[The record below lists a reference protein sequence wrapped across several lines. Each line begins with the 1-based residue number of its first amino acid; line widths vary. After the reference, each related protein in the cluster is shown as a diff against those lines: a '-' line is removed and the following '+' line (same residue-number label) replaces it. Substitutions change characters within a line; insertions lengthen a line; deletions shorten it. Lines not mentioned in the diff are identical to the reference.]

1 MNNLFST
8 SFHDPLWLLLLL
20 ALPLVAVLRRRRA
33 VPAVVVPSADD
44 WHTPGPSVASVW
56 PAACMYIGLTLLIVA
71 LARPQ
76 ALVPD
81 ENAKRRGYD
90 FIICLDLSTSM
101 FSEDFKRGGV
111 MVNRL
116 QAIKPVIAAFINNR
130 PDDRIGI
137 VVFGGRAYTFSPLTF
152 DHDWLRKQTSRL
164 SIGLIEDGTAIGD
177 GIVVSIARLKEGWK
191 DKLES
196 RTREGSFI
204 ILLTDGSSNKGSVDP
219 RTAAAL
225 AAEDGIPI
233 YAVGAGTEG
242 KVPMPVFD
250 AVGHRTGTEMQDSE
264 IDTLLMKDVADKTGG
279 QFYMATSTDAV
290 RQAFNSIDSAQK
302 VEFGAPPPMVTR
314 ELFPA
319 FGLLGVILL
328 ALASWGAHFSSTRAE
343 VWA

>member
-1 MNNLFST
+1 MGSLLGT
-8 SFHDPLWLLLLL
+8 SFHSPLWLLLLL

-33 VPAVVVPSADD
+33 VPAVVVPSAHN
-44 WHTPGPSVASVW
+44 WHTPGPTVASVW
-56 PAACMYIGLTLLIVA
+56 PAACMYIGLALSIVA

-81 ENAKRRGYD
+81 EHAKRRGYD

-177 GIVVSIARLKEGWK
+177 AIAVSIARLKEGWK
-191 DKLES
+191 DKTEA

-204 ILLTDGSSNKGSVDP
+204 ILLTDGSSNKGSIDP

-250 AVGHRTGTEMQDSE
+250 SAHHRIGTELQDSE
-264 IDTLLMKDVADKTGG
+264 IDTGVLKDMAETSGG
-279 QFYMATSTDAV
+279 QFFLATNTDAV
-290 RQAFNSIDSAQK
+290 RQAFFSIDGAQK

-328 ALASWGAHFSSTRAE
+328 ALASWGAHFSSARAE
-343 VWA
+343 AWA